1 MEEVFI
7 KVGENSIEE
16 LTQVESGSIDD
27 PLLTY
32 DSLTYENTVTGYVC
46 VIRSLQSSLLYRP
59 EYWGCTMV
67 PAILCIAGKTISP
80 FTQELACHHH
90 TNNNTYCFYHFR
102 SSSDRDHTRC
112 NLS

>member
-16 LTQVESGSIDD
+16 LTQVESGSIND

-46 VIRSLQSSLLYRP
+46 VNKIFTIIPPLQ
-59 EYWGCTMV
+59 T
-67 PAILCIAGKTISP
+67 
-80 FTQELACHHH
+80 
-90 TNNNTYCFYHFR
+90 
-102 SSSDRDHTRC
+102 
-112 NLS
+112 